1 VTKEE
6 LLEFASEITGGNAKD
21 LCTDEMR
28 KLTTIMQ
35 CLSEFSFEECK
46 SFSQL
51 CAIRA
56 DIDAA
61 LTATWDDLVILRLSK
76 EHCAFLLALID
87 RSIRE
92 HA

>member
-1 VTKEE
+1 MTKEE
-6 LLEFASEITGGNAKD
+6 LLEFASEITGGNEKD
-21 LCTDEMR
+21 PTDEMQ

-35 CLSEFSFEECK
+35 CLSEFSCEEFK
-46 SFSQL
+46 SFGQL

-56 DIDAA
+56 DIDTALAA
-61 LTATWDDLVILRLSK
+61 SLHELVILRMSK
-76 EHCAFLLALID
+76 EDCVFLLALID